1 MGKDKSHRS
10 YIKYTKY
17 RNLFNRIKRTQK
29 QNYFNEQFSKF
40 RHNAKM
46 TWSVI
51 NEVIGRNNDKLSPVD
66 CFKIKML
73 LIKELLQRNFVLSLQ
88 MLVKNMPVRYLML
101 SINIVIICVTQIK
114 ITCL

>member
-1 MGKDKSHRS
+1 
-10 YIKYTKY
+10 
-17 RNLFNRIKRTQK
+17 
-29 QNYFNEQFSKF
+29 
-40 RHNAKM
+40 M

-66 CFKIKML
+66 CFKLKNSNVTDKKI
-73 LIKELLQRNFVLSLQ
+73 IAEEFCTFFTNVG
-88 MLVKNMPVRYLML
+88 KNMPVRYLML